1 MLTYQS
7 THWEVTLLSEIDF
20 TEEVECFDTYAEAQE
35 ALEDSRRLVD
45 LKISELMANN
55 DKIGS
60 QVIRRVV
67 D

>member
-35 ALEDSRRLVD
+35 ALDDNRRLVD
-45 LKISELMANN
+45 LKINELTTQSE
-55 DKIGS
+55 KIGS
-60 QVIRRVV
+60 QVIRKVV